1 MSTPRILSAP
11 IVLLLALL
19 AVVAG
24 AIQLVAASE
33 RPRTQAAAPAGSKTD
48 VGAIDGQW
56 VVTMGSLTKRLTLV
70 VIDTKVT
77 GSLTAADVKVPR
89 DVDKI
94 EGEFRDGRLTFTA
107 TGEAMRRDGSDA
119 GTVKITYEGHLGKNG
134 VLSGV
139 ATLEGFDTEKPWSA
153 VRAKNVARPPLRP
166 EPS

>member
-24 AIQLVAASE
+24 AIQLVAASD
-33 RPRTQAAAPAGSKTD
+33 RPRFQPAAPAGSQLDAGT
-48 VGAIDGQW
+48 IDGHW
-56 VVTMGSLTKRLTLV
+56 VFTMGSLTKRLTLV
-70 VIDTKVT
+70 VDGNKIT

-89 DVDKI
+89 DPDKI
-94 EGEFRDGRLTFTA
+94 EGDYRDGRLKFTA
-107 TGEAMRRDGSDA
+107 TGEAMHRDGSDA
-119 GTVKITYEGHLGKNG
+119 GSVKITYEGRLGKNG

-153 VRAKNVARPPLRP
+153 VRAKNVAG
-166 EPS
+166 